1 MVPYDEVDWA
11 KLAYDAN
18 VTSEVSILIV
28 NSSIAV
34 TSRKKISENS
44 NNFYQTTNPFGVL
57 HSRILGTPLDPRPAR
72 WLEDREVYPLVW
84 VQGSIW

>member
-11 KLAYDAN
+11 KLVYDAN

-44 NNFYQTTNPFGVL
+44 NNFYQTTNPFGVS

-72 WLEDREVYPLVW
+72 WLEDSE
-84 VQGSIW
+84 I